1 MTTFDDIP
9 KNTPSFQSLVFDWD
23 ILKLVAEYC
32 GAARFACLPQNCTM
46 DGCGGSLRHDRLR
59 YTRIEKKVNKISR
72 FVMCPTV
79 IKVYL
84 FVSNSTVAIG
94 SSSHFLMKSEIKDN
108 TVYFLKV
115 FTSAVRG

>member
-1 MTTFDDIP
+1 
-9 KNTPSFQSLVFDWD
+9 
-23 ILKLVAEYC
+23 
-32 GAARFACLPQNCTM
+32 M

-84 FVSNSTVAIG
+84 CVSNSTAVAIG
-94 SSSHFLMKSEIKDN
+94 SSRLFVNLTTERGKPKLEHMFLILSYEIRNKRQSCVFIKSQLPLRDEDE
-108 TVYFLKV
+108 FLPQEPCRVKQID
-115 FTSAVRG
+115 